1 MNSSESRLGETQSRW
16 SGRSRLRSFIKQA
29 HDRINA
35 MKTLPHVVEARYV
48 SGYRIALVFNTDVR
62 KTVDFSRWLRGPVFE
77 PLRGR
82 EAFRKFFIAGG
93 TICWPNGADIAPETL
108 YAEQSVSNRAA

>member
-1 MNSSESRLGETQSRW
+1 MRW

-29 HDRINA
+29 HNRVNT

-48 SGYRIALVFNTDVR
+48 SGYCIALVFNTGVR
-62 KTVDFSRWLRGPVFE
+62 KTVDFSRWLRGPVFG

-82 EAFRKFFIAGG
+82 EAFRKFFIGGG
-93 TICWPNGADIAPETL
+93 TVCWPNGADIAPETL
-108 YAEQSVSNRAA
+108 YAEQSASDRAA